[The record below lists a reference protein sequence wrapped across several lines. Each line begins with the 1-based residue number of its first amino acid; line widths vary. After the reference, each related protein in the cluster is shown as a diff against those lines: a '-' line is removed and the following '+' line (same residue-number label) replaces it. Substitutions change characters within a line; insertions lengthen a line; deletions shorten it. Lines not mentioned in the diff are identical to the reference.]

1 MALCSLAV
9 HEAWGPDPYPRLP
22 CPACCSWWQDLSAK
36 QWQWP
41 SLPAL
46 ATHSTDKSHWIP
58 FHFGFPDVTK
68 RQWKVASDFHSRVL
82 RRVQPEKWVRGS
94 LSGVHH
100 WFPIALTQYLSLIL
114 PAISSVL
121 RLEISTYFVSLL
133 HSHTKQTLNDS
144 HDEWRSEQGA
154 VLWCTRLNK
163 NLLSTTAASHV
174 SAGSSPGC
182 SISQPA
188 PC

>member
-1 MALCSLAV
+1 M
-9 HEAWGPDPYPRLP
+9 
-22 CPACCSWWQDLSAK
+22 
-36 QWQWP
+36 
-41 SLPAL
+41 
-46 ATHSTDKSHWIP
+46 
-58 FHFGFPDVTK
+58 
-68 RQWKVASDFHSRVL
+68 ASDFHSRVL

-144 HDEWRSEQGA
+144 HDE
-154 VLWCTRLNK
+154 
-163 NLLSTTAASHV
+163 
-174 SAGSSPGC
+174 
-182 SISQPA
+182 
-188 PC
+188 